1 MTPRVTPTR
10 PAYLARLAPL
20 LSLLLF
26 GTTTASLVWPL
37 YPWLGNHVEPRILGI
52 PWSLSYVILVIAV
65 NTAALV
71 ALYMLR
77 AVDASEHPEDGPHG

>member
-1 MTPRVTPTR
+1 MTPHVTRTR
-10 PAYLARLAPL
+10 PALLARMAPL
-20 LSLLLF
+20 LF
-26 GTTTASLVWPL
+26 VATTASLVWPL

-77 AVDASEHPEDGPHG
+77 AVDASEHPEDGANG